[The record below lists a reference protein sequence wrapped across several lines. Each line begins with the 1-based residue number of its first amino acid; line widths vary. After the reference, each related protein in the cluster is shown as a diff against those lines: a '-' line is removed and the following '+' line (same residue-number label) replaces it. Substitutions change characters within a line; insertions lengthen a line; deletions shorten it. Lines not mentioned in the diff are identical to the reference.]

1 MVSSGM
7 RNLGEW
13 SEFPAGLEAIRQGL
27 RVAGNTLR
35 YLMGESMDGTIL
47 RYSFDGDENLLLDDV
62 IALSSLQ
69 YIEMRNILYE
79 GMRRRGRV
87 TAIPAFDDYWG
98 IIGYPKL
105 KAGSGPK
112 ADLIFVDEYNNT
124 VGLSVK
130 SLFGKSP
137 TLLNPGANTTRVR
150 YRISGHLPKVQSNNK
165 AMWKQIESIVPYQ
178 YCNDVFNKNLKSI
191 SERLPW
197 MLAVALGDYFTGG
210 PSKLSELGSE
220 VRVEL
225 RKLLLAS
232 ACGMVPKTPYDHS
245 RPVSKI
251 LLVKSDWELEL
262 IDLDDEES
270 ADRFITLFKFDQPAR
285 GKYGDYGRIFDM
297 EGESYIDFVLQIR
310 MI

>member
-1 MVSSGM
+1 MVSSGI

-27 RVAGNTLR
+27 KVAGKTLK
-35 YLMGESMDGTIL
+35 YLVGESMDGTKL
-47 RYSFDGDENLLLDDV
+47 TYSFDGDGNLVLDDLMV
-62 IALSSLQ
+62 LSNPQ
-69 YIEMRNILYE
+69 YIEMRNTLYQ
-79 GMRRRGRV
+79 GMRGRGRV
-87 TAIPAFDDYWG
+87 KAIPDFDDYWA

-112 ADLIFVDEYNNT
+112 ADLFFIDELTNI

-210 PSKLSELGSE
+210 PSKLSELSSE

-245 RPVSKI
+245 RPISKI

-270 ADRFITLFKFDQPAR
+270 ADSFITLFKFDQPSR
-285 GKYGDYGRIFDM
+285 SKYGDYGRIFDM

-310 MI
+310 ML

>member
-27 RVAGNTLR
+27 RVAGNSLR
-35 YLMGESMDGTIL
+35 YLVGESMDGTML
-47 RYSFDGDENLLLDDV
+47 RYSFDENKNLLLDDV

-69 YIEMRNILYE
+69 YTEMRNILYE

-112 ADLIFVDEYNNT
+112 ADLFFVDEYNNT

-137 TLLNPGANTTRVR
+137 TLLNPGANTTRIR
-150 YRISGHLPKVQSNNK
+150 YFIPGDLPLVQSNNK
-165 AMWKQIESIVPYQ
+165 AMWKQLTSVVPYE
-178 YCNDVFNKNLKSI
+178 YCNDVFHKNLKSI
-191 SERLPW
+191 SEELPW
-197 MLAVALGDYFTGG
+197 ILAVALGDYFTGG
-210 PSKLSELGSE
+210 PSKLSELS
-220 VRVEL
+220 VKARDEL
-225 RKLLLAS
+225 EKLLLAS
-232 ACGMVPKTPYDHS
+232 ACGMVPNTTYDHS

-262 IDLDDEES
+262 IDLDCEES
-270 ADRFITLFKFDQPAR
+270 VDTFLNMFKFDQPSR
-285 GKYGDYGRIFDM
+285 SKFGNYGQIFDID
-297 EGESYIDFVLQIR
+297 GEFYIDFVLQIR